1 MKSKILL
8 LLVLLSNVLFAQTK
22 DDIQKLEDFTKLYSV
37 VRHFHPSDESAKLN
51 WDLFTVFA
59 VNEILKTKT
68 QSEFETKI
76 KELFIPIAPSITFG
90 DKKYK
95 WDIKREKPIYWI
107 NSGLASGSISK
118 SGTFKRKRTNEDS
131 IKIILNDVPQPKDN
145 CKLQLSNNFNVN
157 IPLIVY
163 EKDGHTQPIGAIQ
176 KYADLKAT
184 SFDNRVA
191 ISNII
196 IMWSGL
202 RHFYTYQDEINI
214 NWDKILRKG
223 IEESFNNK
231 TPEDNFLTLRK
242 FSYHFRDGHMYI
254 SYPKFFQK
262 NSFLPPIKLKYLQNT
277 KQLVI
282 SDLLFP
288 NPDLKKGDVI
298 SYINNI
304 NPIELINNI
313 KITFSGSEHYTI
325 HLALKELLKGKE
337 NTSVILTLHNGKK
350 VELKRNFITYQ
361 NQDFFGKDNNI
372 EIEDMKNDIL
382 YLNLQNLTAK
392 VAKENLEKIESSK
405 KIIID
410 LRGYP
415 KRGEKTWQ
423 ILANTFFYD
432 RNNVK
437 FISSPKIQ
445 NPFYED
451 VVYTDFHGWNIKKN
465 KDFTA
470 KIVLLVYEGSGS
482 FQESIPTYLKGNGY
496 ATIIGRTTG
505 GMNGDRND
513 IQLLNGMTYS
523 YTGLKVRNP
532 DGSLFHTKG
541 IVPDIIIDDNIEDIK
556 IGKDIFIEKAI
567 EYFNAK

>member
-1 MKSKILL
+1 MKWRILL
-8 LLVLLSNVLFAQTK
+8 FPVLLSNILFAQTN
-22 DDIQKLEDFTKLYSV
+22 DEIQKLQDFTKIYSV
-37 VRHFHPSDESAKLN
+37 VRHFHPSDESAQLS
-51 WDLFTVFA
+51 WDAFTVYA

-68 QSEFETKI
+68 ENDFESKI

-90 DKKYK
+90 TTKYK
-95 WDIKREKPIYWI
+95 WEINGEKPIYWI

-118 SGTFKRKRTNEDS
+118 SGTFMRKRSNEDS
-131 IKIILNDVPQPKDN
+131 IKIKLTNVPQPKDSYT
-145 CKLQLSNNFNVN
+145 LRLSNNFIVN

-163 EKDGHTQPIGAIQ
+163 EKNGQTQPVGEIQ

-184 SFDNRVA
+184 AFDNRVA
-191 ISNII
+191 ISNVI

-214 NWDKILRKG
+214 DWDNILKKG
-223 IEESFNNK
+223 LEESFKNK
-231 TPEDNFLTLRK
+231 TQEDNFLTLRR
-242 FSYHFRDGHMYI
+242 FSHHFRDGHMYI
-254 SYPKFFQK
+254 SYPEFTKK
-262 NSFLPPIKLKYLQNT
+262 NSFLPPIKLKYLQKTN
-277 KQLVI
+277 QVVI

-288 NPDLKKGDVI
+288 HTDLKKGDVI
-298 SYINNI
+298 LYINNV
-304 NPIELINNI
+304 NPIELINTS
-313 KITFSGSEHYTI
+313 KLTFSGSEQYTT

-337 NTSVILTLHNGKK
+337 NSTIVLKLDNGKK
-350 VELKRNFITYQ
+350 VELKRNFIAYQ
-361 NQDFFGKDNNI
+361 NPEFFSKDNNI
-372 EIEDMKNDIL
+372 EIEDMKNDVL

-392 VAKENLEKIESSK
+392 IANENLAKIQSSK
-405 KIIID
+405 KIIVD

-423 ILANTFFYD
+423 LLANNFFND

-465 KDFTA
+465 KDLTA

-513 IQLLNGMTYS
+513 IHLLSGMTYS

-532 DGSLFHTKG
+532 DHSLFHTKG
-541 IVPDIIIDDNIEDIK
+541 IVPDIFVEDNIEDIK
-556 IGKDIFIEKAI
+556 NGKDTFIEKAI
-567 EYFNAK
+567 EYLNAE